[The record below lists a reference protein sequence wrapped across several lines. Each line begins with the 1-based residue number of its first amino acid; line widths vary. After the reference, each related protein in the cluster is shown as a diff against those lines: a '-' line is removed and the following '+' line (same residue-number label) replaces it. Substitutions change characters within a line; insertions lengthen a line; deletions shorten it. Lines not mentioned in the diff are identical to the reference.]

1 MGLNNNFHLNDIYF
15 KNLYYKIKKSL
26 NQFNLEDIY
35 EYSKRINNDEYFCRY
50 ISLKMLISKDKKL
63 IEHKSIIFFT
73 DFDIKRFTSSEHI
86 LIDGTF
92 IYPIGYMQTII
103 FMYYDIIIEK
113 MIPGILIVTN
123 NKTEEGY
130 FDSFHYIK
138 DYIDNMNKASKKY

>member
-1 MGLNNNFHLNDIYF
+1 MIYIL
-15 KNLYYKIKKSL
+15 KNLYYKIKKPI

-73 DFDIKRFTSSEHI
+73 DFDIKRFASSEHI

-113 MIPGILIVTN
+113 MIPGIFFVTN

-130 FDSFHYIK
+130 FYSFHYIK
-138 DYIDNMNKASKKY
+138 DYIDNMNKASKKNIKY